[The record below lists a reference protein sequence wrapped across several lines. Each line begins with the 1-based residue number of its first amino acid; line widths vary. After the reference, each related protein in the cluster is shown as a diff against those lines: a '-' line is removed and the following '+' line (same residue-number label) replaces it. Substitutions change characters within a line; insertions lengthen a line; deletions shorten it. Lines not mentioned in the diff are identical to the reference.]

1 MPLREGAWREPQ
13 QPMEQAHAGGANPAM
28 LPCSQAHGPIN
39 SILCHISEI
48 HSCVLL
54 KQDARCGAHV
64 STVADSVQCCK
75 VSPPCRSDLPK
86 DATAVRMLEH
96 GRYEVTALMP
106 DVPTKRNPVRHMP
119 TKLLAVSSRKRY
131 CLVTGPRYCQSPL
144 CLERL
149 LHLPGQSHPPPDHS
163 DSMRASLH
171 TN

>member
-1 MPLREGAWREPQ
+1 VQIPPCF
-13 QPMEQAHAGGANPAM
+13 HAPKHTAPSTPYSVIYRKYSHASSSN
-28 LPCSQAHGPIN
+28 N
-39 SILCHISEI
+39 
-48 HSCVLL
+48 
-54 KQDARCGAHV
+54 DARCGAHV

-75 VSPPCRSDLPK
+75 VSPPCRGDLPK

-106 DVPTKRNPVRHMP
+106 DVPTKRKPVRHMP

-149 LHLPGQSHPPPDHS
+149 LYLPGQSRPPPDHS